1 MRSLAPRLLRPYL
14 WALGGGLFVQGVLTI
29 AFLAFTDEAA
39 QLTHGLLNHDAPHGA
54 IHVAWGLAIVI
65 LLRLGVGQDRLAWIA
80 VVFGLFYLALAVLG
94 VAVHDPFGLQLGPG
108 ENGFHFLVGPSA
120 LLVGG
125 LALWAQAA
133 PAEPGLAAQL
143 GDR

>member
-14 WALGGGLFVQGVLTI
+14 WALGCGLLAQGVLTI
-29 AFLAFTDEAA
+29 AFLAFTDDAA
-39 QLTHGLLNHDAPHGA
+39 RLTHGLLNHDAAHGG
-54 IHVAWGLAIVI
+54 IHVAWGLAIVTM
-65 LLRLGVGQDRLAWIA
+65 LRKGVGKDRLAWVA

-125 LALWAQAA
+125 LALWAQAG
-133 PAEPGLAAQL
+133 PAEPGLAPRL